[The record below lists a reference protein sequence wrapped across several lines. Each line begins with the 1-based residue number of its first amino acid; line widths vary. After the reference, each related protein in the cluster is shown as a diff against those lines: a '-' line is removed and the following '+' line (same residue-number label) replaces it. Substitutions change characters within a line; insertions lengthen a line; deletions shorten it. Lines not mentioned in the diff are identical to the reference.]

1 MANPVGMFFATVTA
15 AISDFVLEVFFKKGE
30 GDKGDL
36 GLYTAGETKDGLKP
50 ELLVVRLENKS
61 RVLTVII
68 ILPKNRKSDR
78 ISQISG
84 ASQSFPV
91 T

>member
-15 AISDFVLEVFFKKGE
+15 AISDFVLELCFKKGE
-30 GDKGDL
+30 GEQEDL
-36 GLYTAGETKDGLKP
+36 GLYMAGETKDGLKP
-50 ELLVVRLENKS
+50 KLLVVRLKNKS

-84 ASQSFPV
+84 ASQSFLV